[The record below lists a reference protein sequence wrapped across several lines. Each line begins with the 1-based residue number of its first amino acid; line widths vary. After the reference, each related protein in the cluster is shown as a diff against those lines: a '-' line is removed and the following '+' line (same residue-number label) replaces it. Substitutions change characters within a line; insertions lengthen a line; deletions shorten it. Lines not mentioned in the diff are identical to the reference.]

1 MTKLHVLRRRRTAT
15 PILNGATLLSG
26 ANARDAPNSCGGTP
40 DAPLQ
45 TLVEL
50 PKPPRRVRWERAP
63 FRDARSDLCKQ
74 ISSRRMRGG
83 VIGKDLRALLFG
95 TVYRRWNFAENTRM
109 VPRTAHITRRLMNSL
124 AFIEPRFLCTQTPKH
139 TVSLKRPKYT
149 LCEKKFRYELKLGRE
164 STNPTFKGT
173 PQPPL

>member
-1 MTKLHVLRRRRTAT
+1 MR
-15 PILNGATLLSG
+15 ATLLTVAAVRLTRHCRHWLSYRSRHG
-26 ANARDAPNSCGGTP
+26 ECGGSERP
-40 DAPLQ
+40 SRR
-45 TLVEL
+45 TLGPV
-50 PKPPRRVRWERAP
+50 
-63 FRDARSDLCKQ
+63 SQ